1 MNVEDQNYLRIA
13 FEDLMN
19 YEAENLDDPIDPLTY
34 RTPEGDTCL
43 HIAAHRGDLE
53 AIRILVA
60 SGMNLDIKGDMGST
74 PLHVACLA
82 KNSEAANLL
91 VSLGAN
97 KSIAD
102 EFGRLPSF
110 CDL

>member
-1 MNVEDQNYLRIA
+1 MNADEKNYLRSA
-13 FEDLMN
+13 FGDLLN
-19 YEAENLDDPIDPLTY
+19 YEAGNLEDPIDPLTY

-60 SGMNLDIKGDMGST
+60 SGMSVNLKGDMGIT
-74 PLHVACLA
+74 PLHNACLA
-82 KNSEAANLL
+82 KNSQAANLL
-91 VSLGAN
+91 ISLGAD

-102 EFGRLPSF
+102 EFGRLPAF
-110 CDL
+110 W